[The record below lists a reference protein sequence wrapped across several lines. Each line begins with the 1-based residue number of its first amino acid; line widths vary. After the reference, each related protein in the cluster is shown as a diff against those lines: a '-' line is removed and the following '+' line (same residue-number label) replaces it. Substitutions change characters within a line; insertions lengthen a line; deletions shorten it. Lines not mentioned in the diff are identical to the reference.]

1 MKYFICC
8 LGFSFFLFCSTQQSE
23 KPGIP
28 DEKISRIMADLN
40 VAEAATNGMSGYPKD
55 SLMKVYFNQV
65 FEMHGTSAEA
75 YEKDLRLVS
84 ADLPRLQQIVLQ
96 SVKLLGGEIKG
107 VE

>member
-8 LGFSFFLFCSTQQSE
+8 LCLSFLPFCSNQTSE
-23 KPGIP
+23 KPGLP
-28 DEKISRIMADLN
+28 DEKIARIMADLN

-65 FEMHGTSAEA
+65 FEIHSTSVEA
-75 YEKDLRLVS
+75 YEKDLRVLS
-84 ADLPRLQQIVLQ
+84 ADLPRLQRIVLQ
-96 SVKLLGGEIKG
+96 SMKLLGAEIKG